1 MSGRKHCV
9 SVIRSFTSRKL
20 CVTWDNIDQSE
31 SEEEED
37 KATQLRKNL
46 RHGGVTHMLAGRN
59 SNGYLGGRLASTSLL
74 EEGRRADWAA
84 LGLPGGDGQKRSS
97 AAALLPSKSSL

>member
-1 MSGRKHCV
+1 MTTTPT
-9 SVIRSFTSRKL
+9 ITMMTSTRAA
-20 CVTWDNIDQSE
+20 
-31 SEEEED
+31 EEKD
-37 KATQLRKNL
+37 KATQLRKNSVTA
-46 RHGGVTHMLAGRN
+46 GVTHMLAGRN

-74 EEGRRADWAA
+74 EEVRRAAWAA